1 MNLPVSKQP
10 HERLLPLT
18 SALLTISF
26 SHPQSHLHSQTALLC
41 LSLPTHRNATSF
53 PNLCPVRFFT
63 RRMSTSIPHL
73 QSPHPGTEREA
84 PAGAVAEASLMSY
97 ELGSYPDSLLPVPRS
112 REAGSLACLRFWRF
126 VAASL
131 IADSSSV
138 RRPGVPEVEGA
149 LLSRRVSPFPVSR
162 DRHDLVDLE
171 GHRMPG
177 GQ

>member
-63 RRMSTSIPHL
+63 RRMSMSIPHL

-97 ELGSYPDSLLPVPRS
+97 ELGSYPDSPLPVPRS
-112 REAGSLACLRFWRF
+112 REAGSFACLRSCRF

>member
-1 MNLPVSKQP
+1 
-10 HERLLPLT
+10 
-18 SALLTISF
+18 
-26 SHPQSHLHSQTALLC
+26 
-41 LSLPTHRNATSF
+41 
-53 PNLCPVRFFT
+53 
-63 RRMSTSIPHL
+63 
-73 QSPHPGTEREA
+73 
-84 PAGAVAEASLMSY
+84 MSY
-97 ELGSYPDSLLPVPRS
+97 ELGSYPDSPLPVPRS

-149 LLSRRVSPFPVSR
+149 LLSRRVPPFPVSR

-177 GQ
+177 RQRVVDGLAAQGARRAYRLPSLTDCAASCAVRIARVALAFRHGSTSPPTGASRPLRRAEPERNRGNRWKEKSAACLQSK